1 MKHEFSQKTLNWCRD
16 FWIKYLLE
24 RDTSLDEK
32 SLRELSMDDLEVKFD
47 ACVNQH
53 VSPDIFIDPLVV
65 TMESDPA
72 ISFAR
77 HIIYPSTKY
86 EKDVIKN
93 KT

>member
-32 SLRELSMDDLEVKFD
+32 SLRELSMDD
-47 ACVNQH
+47 
-53 VSPDIFIDPLVV
+53 
-65 TMESDPA
+65 SDPA